1 MSSGGFDPNKD
12 PQDQGGDPDRPGGS
26 YPPPGGGYPP
36 PQFGNYPPPSGEGY
50 PPPGGG
56 FPPPPPGGYPPP
68 PGGYPPPPG
77 GYPPP
82 PGGYPPPPGGFDSGF
97 SSAAQL
103 SVGDAISYGWR
114 KFSQNPGVWLIF
126 MVIAFVIQA
135 VLNGLFNGF
144 DFSFSMDGTDNVF
157 TVWSLVGSIV
167 TAVVGYL
174 IQAAFVRGAL
184 SEVDGQKPALG
195 TFLQVGAVGA
205 VIVAGLLVGI
215 ATAVGLILC
224 IVPGLVVAFLTWWT
238 MQFVVDRNQD
248 AITAIKSSYKAV
260 TSNAGTL
267 LLLAL
272 ALIGINIVGALL
284 CGLGLLVSIPVSIIA
299 STYAY
304 RVTTGGPVAP

>member
-1 MSSGGFDPNKD
+1 MTTGGYDPNKD
-12 PQDQGGDPDRPGGS
+12 PQQPGDDPNQSWPG
-26 YPPPGGGYPP
+26 YPPGGTT
-36 PQFGNYPPPSGEGY
+36 
-50 PPPGGG
+50 
-56 FPPPPPGGYPPP
+56 PPPGGYPPP
-68 PGGYPPPPG
+68 GNYPPPPQSGSGYPPPPPGNYPPPPG
-77 GYPPP
+77 GN
-82 PGGYPPPPGGFDSGF
+82 YPPPPGGFPPPPSGGF
-97 SSAAQL
+97 GGGYAPGGQQL
-103 SVGDAISYGWR
+103 SVGDAVSYGWR
-114 KFSQNPGVWLIF
+114 KFSQNPGVWIVA
-126 MVIAFVIQA
+126 MVVAFIIQA
-135 VLNGLFNGF
+135 LLNGIFNGF
-144 DFSFSMDGTDNVF
+144 DFSVSLDDGASGF
-157 TVWSLVGSIV
+157 GVWSIIGSVV

-184 SEVDGQKPALG
+184 SETDGQKPAFG

-205 VIVAGLLVGI
+205 VILAGLLVGI
-215 ATAVGLILC
+215 ATGIGLILC
-224 IVPGLVVAFLTWWT
+224 ILPGLVIAFLTWWT